1 MDNFN
6 IRYECHDAKD
16 DFRLQRNKKS
26 LAKNIPPWMS
36 DKFVKESDEDGEIQQ
51 ELNNYI
57 TYPDDHDFN
66 NDIDELV
73 ITDKNTLCR

>member
-26 LAKNIPPWMS
+26 LAKNIPP
-36 DKFVKESDEDGEIQQ
+36 
-51 ELNNYI
+51 
-57 TYPDDHDFN
+57 
-66 NDIDELV
+66 
-73 ITDKNTLCR
+73 